1 MLTKYLASLS
11 HSSPLFENQ
20 TIQAYIETQWSY
32 LRMNYL
38 TILIL
43 YVASIV
49 IMYPYFDPEYYS
61 VKDAL

>member
-32 LRMNYL
+32 LRMNY
-38 TILIL
+38 IKIVFL
-43 YVASIV
+43 YVLSIV
-49 IMYPYFDPEYYS
+49 IMYPYFDP
-61 VKDAL
+61 